1 MTTVERAA
9 RRTFHS
15 LRIRNFRLYFL
26 GQVVSGT
33 GTWLQ
38 FVAQSWLVLSLT
50 HSALAVG
57 ITLAIQ
63 FTPMLLFGAWAGVLV
78 DRLDKRRVLIGTATA
93 AGGLALVLGAVAA
106 FGIAQVWMVYLLAF
120 GLGVVTALDNPARRA
135 FVPEMVPKADVA
147 NAVGLNSTVFTASRV
162 IGPAV
167 AGLVIA
173 TLGVEWCFFL
183 NALSFGAVIWALAA
197 MRPSELRPSTV
208 VPRAPRQLRDG
219 LRYAWGNRPVRLAL
233 VITSIVGLF
242 AFNYQVVMPSFAR
255 DEFGGNAATFGIM
268 MAMLGLGSLAGALW
282 IAHFGR
288 ASTRILVRATIALGI
303 TMTAAT
309 IAPTLAVELLV
320 LPLVGASSMVI
331 LSMATAICNE
341 ETAPEFRGRVMA
353 LIGIAFLGSTP
364 IGGPIVGWIS
374 ETMGPRAGLAIGAA
388 AALATGIVASLA
400 RRGAT
405 PDVIEVGEIEPE
417 DTSHED
423 RELATEP
430 AAA

>member
-9 RRTFHS
+9 RRTFLS
-15 LRIRNFRLYFL
+15 LRTRNFRLYFL

-38 FVAQSWLVLSLT
+38 LVAQSWLVLSLT

-57 ITLAIQ
+57 VTLAIQ

-78 DRLDKRRVLIGTATA
+78 DRLDKRRVLIATA
-93 AGGLALVLGAVAA
+93 ATAGGLAVLLGTVAA
-106 FGIAQVWMVYLLAF
+106 LGIVQVWMVYVLAF
-120 GLGVVTALDNPARRA
+120 GLGIVTALDNPARRA
-135 FVPEMVPKADVA
+135 FVPEMVPKADVP

-162 IGPAV
+162 IGPAI
-167 AGLVIA
+167 AGVVIA
-173 TLGVEWCFFL
+173 SFGVAWCFLL
-183 NALSFGAVIWALAA
+183 NGVSFIAVIWALFA
-197 MRPSELRPSTV
+197 MRPTELRTPTV

-233 VITSIVGLF
+233 LITSIVGLF
-242 AFNYQVVMPSFAR
+242 AFNYQVVMPSLAR

-288 ASTRILVRATIALGI
+288 ASTRILVLATIALGI

-309 IAPTLAVELLV
+309 VAPALAIELAV
-320 LPLVGASSMVI
+320 LPFVGVSSMVI

-374 ETMGPRAGLAIGAA
+374 ETMGPRAGLGIGAV
-388 AALATGIVASLA
+388 AALVTGIVVYMVH
-400 RRGAT
+400 RRSAPEVVAVESGDLGFAT
-405 PDVIEVGEIEPE
+405 DPV
-417 DTSHED
+417 
-423 RELATEP
+423 
-430 AAA
+430 AA

>member
-1 MTTVERAA
+1 MTGVERAA

-15 LRIRNFRLYFL
+15 LQTRNFRLYFF

-38 FVAQSWLVLSLT
+38 LVAQSWLVLRLT

-63 FTPMLLFGAWAGVLV
+63 FTPILLFGAWAGVLV

-93 AGGLALVLGAVAA
+93 AGGLALVLGSVTAL
-106 FGIAQVWMVYLLAF
+106 GIAEVWMVYVLAL

-135 FVPEMVPKADVA
+135 FVPEMVPHDDIA

-162 IGPAV
+162 IGPAI
-167 AGLVIA
+167 AGVIIA
-173 TLGVEWCFFL
+173 AFGVSWCFFL
-183 NALSFGAVIWALAA
+183 NGVSFLAVIWALAA
-197 MRPSELRPSTV
+197 MRPAELRPATPV
-208 VPRAPRQLRDG
+208 ARAKRQLRDG
-219 LRYAWGNRPVRLAL
+219 LRYTWSNRPVRLAL

-242 AFNYQVVMPSFAR
+242 AFNYQVVMPSLAR
-255 DEFGGNAATFGIM
+255 EEFGGNAATFGIM
-268 MAMLGLGSLAGALW
+268 MAALGLGSLAGALW

-288 ASTRILVRATIALGI
+288 ASSRILVLATIALGV
-303 TMTAAT
+303 TMSAAT
-309 IAPTLAVELLV
+309 VAPTLAVELAV
-320 LPLVGASSMVI
+320 LPLVGISSMVI

-364 IGGPIVGWIS
+364 IGGPIVGWI
-374 ETMGPRAGLAIGAA
+374 TQTIGPRAGLGIGAL
-388 AALATGIVASLA
+388 AALATGITAYVL
-400 RRGAT
+400 RRSANLDSVEFDAE
-405 PDVIEVGEIEPE
+405 DV
-417 DTSHED
+417 
-423 RELATEP
+423 ELATEP
-430 AAA
+430 VIA